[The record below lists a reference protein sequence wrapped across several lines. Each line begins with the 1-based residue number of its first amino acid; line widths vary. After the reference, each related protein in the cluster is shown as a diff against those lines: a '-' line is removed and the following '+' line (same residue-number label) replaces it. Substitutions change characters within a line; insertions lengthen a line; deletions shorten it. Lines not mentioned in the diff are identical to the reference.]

1 MRRLKIYRLL
11 VAFILLILP
20 AVGFS
25 EEKEKKHPID
35 IWLEKCM
42 EKGDYT
48 TDAMVS
54 CGSQALDKW
63 DKELNRIYKELIK
76 KLSPEERELLK
87 QSQLQWVKFRDAEFK
102 FLDNLY
108 LGIGTMIPVMIMGE
122 KLDIVSRRVKML
134 EAYNFYVEEWQ
145 LDRKEHFK
153 LNKRVKNK

>member
-1 MRRLKIYRLL
+1 MRRLKISRLL

-20 AVGFS
+20 AVGFG

-42 EKGDYT
+42 ERENYT
-48 TDAMVS
+48 TAGVLS
-54 CGSQALDKW
+54 CLSQALDKW
-63 DKELNRIYKELIK
+63 DKELNRIYKELMK
-76 KLSPEERELLK
+76 NLSPEERELLK

-108 LGIGTMIPVMIMGE
+108 LGIGTMIPVIIMGE

-134 EAYNFYVEEWQ
+134 EAYNFYVKEWQ

-153 LNKRVKNK
+153 LNRRVKNK